1 MFVVAPGSATT
12 DPPSLRSS
20 SAARM
25 FAADLRSLQSAR
37 RSAATRCTVLQ
48 RVVQRCNALY
58 DVATGVLM
66 RMCAHSERA
75 LPHCA
80 RHQCGGECA
89 PKDIRGLR
97 RRGREQRMRARL
109 VSAMMSFWQTPACAP
124 ITRSRRK
131 IRTAVWAACRT
142 AEGVRVKACVG
153 VYVCVRVHASDHV
166 GACVCAGAG
175 AWVRLNVSM
184 RACAHTCAH
193 RWSQPDLRNDGWIT
207 RVV

>member
-1 MFVVAPGSATT
+1 M
-12 DPPSLRSS
+12 RSS

-25 FAADLRSLQSAR
+25 FAADLRSLQTAR

-58 DVATGVLM
+58 DIATGVPM
-66 RMCAHSERA
+66 RTCARSERA

-97 RRGREQRMRARL
+97 RCGREQRMREHL

-142 AEGVRVKACVG
+142 AEGVRVKARACICV
-153 VYVCVRVHASDHV
+153 
-166 GACVCAGAG
+166 
-175 AWVRLNVSM
+175 
-184 RACAHTCAH
+184 RACARKRS
-193 RWSQPDLRNDGWIT
+193 RWRMRVCRGGRMGAFEREHACMRPHLRTPVESAGLAERWMT
-207 RVV
+207 RVD